1 MLYENRGDHLASEA
15 ELRLQSTQLPLST
28 ESNSEI
34 LRDIS
39 TSLDMTKA
47 TVTDRRYRK
56 QMPVQLGLR
65 RCAAECAGERR
76 GLRTHHHPT
85 GRGFLGPLFLLR
97 RPGNTG
103 RGCSFN

>member
-1 MLYENRGDHLASEA
+1 MLYENRRDHLASEA
-15 ELRLQSTQLPLST
+15 ELRLPSTQLPLST

-76 GLRTHHHPT
+76 GLGADHHLT
-85 GRGFLGPLFLLR
+85 WRVFRGPFFFAPQRHTPR
-97 RPGNTG
+97 RV
-103 RGCSFN
+103 

>member
-76 GLRTHHHPT
+76 GPGGAHQLTWRVFG
-85 GRGFLGPLFLLR
+85 GRFFLR
-97 RPGNTG
+97 R
-103 RGCSFN
+103 RGEIVRGGFFF